1 MLVPLWL
8 ILVFVVGIVWGS
20 FVNVWIARLPL
31 EKSILWPGSRCG
43 ICFQRIRW
51 YDNIPLVSYL
61 WLRGRCRVCG
71 ARFSIR
77 YFLVE
82 LFTGLGFAGLF
93 YLEVVLNVHNWRVPA
108 HSPFDVEMGVFPWQ
122 WWVACAFHAFGLF
135 SFLLAVS
142 VCDLA
147 SREIPLSLTVS
158 GTVVGLIGAVLLAW
172 PWPYTPE
179 EELGQIQRWQEAA
192 KARPAIQGMTLPSG
206 GWWDMPHG
214 MLKEALYPWPVWG
227 PLPEWLGRGGDW
239 TTGLATGLAGA
250 LFGTLLMRAVAFL
263 FGAGLGKEAL
273 GLGDADLM
281 MMAGSFLGW
290 QPVLVAFLVSVVPAL
305 FFGMF
310 QLVVRRDN
318 SLPFGPSLAA
328 GVLATML
335 GWHWIGPRVQPLFF
349 WPMVLGALA
358 VVGGA
363 FLLLSSYLL
372 RLTRR
377 RGETV
382 DDTANNHR

>member
-8 ILVFVVGIVWGS
+8 LLVFVLGLAWGS

-43 ICFQRIRW
+43 SCFQRIRW

-71 ARFSIR
+71 AKFSIR

-82 LFTGLGFAGLF
+82 LCTGLGWAGLF
-93 YLEVVLNVHNWRVPA
+93 YLEVVLNVHDWQVP
-108 HSPFDVEMGVFPWQ
+108 HRSSFDAEMGMFPLQ
-122 WWVACAFHAFGLF
+122 WWLAWGFHAVLF
-135 SFLLAVS
+135 LFLLAVS

-158 GTVVGLIGAVLLAW
+158 GTVIGLIGSVIFAW
-172 PWPYTPE
+172 PWPYTPSE
-179 EELGQIQRWQEAA
+179 VLGPIRQVQQAA
-192 KARPAIQGMTLPSG
+192 QAMPPVLGAPLPSS
-206 GWWDMPHG
+206 GWWNLPPHVPREG
-214 MLKEALYPWPVWG
+214 LYPWPFWG
-227 PLPEWLGRGGDW
+227 PLPAWFGEGGNW
-239 TTGLATGLAGA
+239 QTGLATGLAGA
-250 LFGTLLMRAVAFL
+250 LFGTLLLRAVAFL
-263 FGAGLGKEAL
+263 FGTGLGKEAL

-290 QPVLVAFLVSVVPAL
+290 QPVLVAFLLSVVPAL
-305 FFGMF
+305 FCGLF
-310 QLVVRRDN
+310 QLLVRRDN
-318 SLPFGPSLAA
+318 SLPFGPSLAV
-328 GVLATML
+328 GILGTML
-335 GWHWIGPRVQPLFF
+335 GWRWIGPQVKPLLF
-349 WPMVLGALA
+349 WPAVLLALL

-363 FLLLSSYLL
+363 FLLASSYVL

-377 RGETV
+377 GGGRG
-382 DDTANNHR
+382 DDKANNHR